1 MNGNKWP
8 SLVMGSAW
16 VLFLVV
22 ACGTSQ
28 PASTSMPPTEV
39 TGTSMVIDTDMGI
52 DDVMAI
58 LYMLQRPDVEVK
70 AITVAGDGL
79 AHCPAGTRHALGLV
93 AIAGASSIPVACGR
107 AKPLQGDHTFP
118 SDWRNAEDNL
128 AGIAWPESGAASSQ
142 SAVELIQS
150 TIKSSPQKVALLTL
164 GPLTNVA
171 EVLQAD
177 PTLIDNVQMITIM
190 GGAVDVPGNVRDIP
204 LSTPNR
210 TAEFNI
216 FIDPHA
222 ANVVFSSGASITL
235 VPLDATNQVPY
246 AEYFYRALESQ
257 HATPAGAAAF
267 DLLTANSG
275 IFQPG
280 ANYWWDPLA
289 AVISTD
295 DSVGRFETRR
305 LSVVEAEGEESGRT
319 QVSDDGTDIRVAV
332 SIDAPRFE
340 EVFLSILNS
349 GQAVTID
356 RTEPTPGAGQMSV
369 TIEGDTCAYS
379 GPERIPAGRI
389 AIDWTVDK
397 AHDRYGLA
405 VATLA
410 QGKTFA
416 DLDAWLSTDPP
427 SWLQL
432 VTFAEATSG
441 SHRTVT
447 ANVEEGP
454 IYMVCF
460 TAPPDKKMG
469 TLGPIEVEP

>member
-1 MNGNKWP
+1 MNRKRWS
-8 SLVMGSAW
+8 SLLMSSTL

-28 PASTSMPPTEV
+28 PTSTSVATTAV
-39 TGTSMVIDTDMGI
+39 TGTLMVIDTDMGI
-52 DDVMAI
+52 DDILAI

-79 AHCPAGTRHALGLV
+79 AHCDAGTRHALGLV
-93 AIAGASSIPVACGR
+93 AIAGASNIPVACGR
-107 AKPLQGDHTFP
+107 SKPLQGDHAFP
-118 SDWRNAEDNL
+118 NDWRNAGDNL
-128 AGIAWPESGAASSQ
+128 AGISWPDSGAGSGQ

-171 EVLQAD
+171 EALQAD
-177 PTLIDNVQMITIM
+177 STLIDKVQMITIM

-216 FIDPHA
+216 FVDPHA
-222 ANVVFSSGASITL
+222 ANIVFGSGAPITL
-235 VPLDATNQVPY
+235 VPLDASNQVPY

-257 HATPAGAAAF
+257 HVTPAAAAAF
-267 DLLTANSG
+267 DLAKANSA

-295 DSVGRFETRR
+295 DSVAKLETKR
-305 LSVVEAEGEESGRT
+305 LGVVETEGEESGRT
-319 QVSDDGTDIRVAV
+319 KVTDDGTNIRVAV
-332 SIDAPRFE
+332 SVDAPRFE
-340 EVFLSILNS
+340 EVFLSTLN
-349 GQAVTID
+349 GGGAVTID
-356 RTEPTPGAGQMSV
+356 RTEPTPGTGQMSV
-369 TIEGDTCAYS
+369 TIEGDTCVYS
-379 GPERIPAGRI
+379 GPASIPAGRM
-389 AIDWTVDK
+389 AIDWTVDE

-405 VATLA
+405 VATLDK
-410 QGKTFA
+410 GKTFA
-416 DLDAWLSTDPP
+416 DLDAWPLTDPP
-427 SWLQL
+427 SWLHL

-447 ANVEEGP
+447 ADVAAGP